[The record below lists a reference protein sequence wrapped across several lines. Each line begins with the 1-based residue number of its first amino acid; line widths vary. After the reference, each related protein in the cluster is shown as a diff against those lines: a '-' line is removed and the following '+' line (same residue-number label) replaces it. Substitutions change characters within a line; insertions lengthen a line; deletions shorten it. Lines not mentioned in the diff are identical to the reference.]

1 MDELMSC
8 GAKNESMTTY
18 WVWITGFMFFAFFF
32 LLHFETATALLQMV
46 HGLGVSVSFLSSPPF
61 RLAMI

>member
-8 GAKNESMTTY
+8 GAKTDRRLH
-18 WVWITGFMFFAFFF
+18 TGFGLRGSCSLPFF